1 MKKLILALVLVLAF
15 ALPVLAGEEVEEGD
29 DFSGTVTIGVDYLS
43 TGELVDSTEVSIETD
58 ISDDA
63 TVGITLTIE
72 ELVFGTPAVSVE
84 GVLKYTIDEEET
96 AEVGA
101 NFDVITSDIEV
112 YGQYKGLP
120 VTDEML
126 LSGKILG
133 AFPVN
138 TYHAVATLV
147 YDINEDTELL
157 VEARFDSDGTEV
169 FSAEAQLKY
178 AITEDIDVKVGY
190 ELNDW
195 SDDINDWDGFEITDG
210 VDKAYAE
217 VVFKF

>member
-1 MKKLILALVLVLAF
+1 MRKLILVLVLVLAF
-15 ALPVLAGEEVEEGD
+15 ALSVMASGEVEEGD
-29 DFSGTVTIGVDYLS
+29 NFSGKVTIGVDYLS
-43 TGELVDSTEVSIETD
+43 TGELIDSTEVSIETD

-63 TVGITLTIE
+63 IIEVTLTME
-72 ELVFGTPAVSVE
+72 ELIFGTPAVSVD
-84 GVLKYTIDEEET
+84 GVLKYTIDEGET
-96 AEVGA
+96 AKVGA

-120 VTDEML
+120 VTDGML
-126 LSGKILG
+126 LSGKVLG

-138 TYHAVATLV
+138 TYYAVATLV

-169 FSAEAQLKY
+169 FSAEVQLKY

-195 SDDINDWDGFEITDG
+195 SDAINDWDGFEITDG
-210 VDKAYAE
+210 VDTAYAE
-217 VVFKF
+217 VTFKF